1 MTPPLPAWTRS
12 EEAQSLLASIRRD
25 PPQRDLRTGTF
36 ERAYPPFRVDARVK
50 RLRALYRAAEP
61 EVDSP
66 EWVEWLRADEMVVV
80 GVVVAEMEIA
90 A

>member
-1 MTPPLPAWTRS
+1 MTPLPPWALTP
-12 EEAQSLLASIRRD
+12 EALALLASIRRD

-36 ERAYPPFRVDARVK
+36 ERSYPPFRVDARVK

-61 EVDSP
+61 EVDSA
-66 EWVEWLRADEMVVV
+66 EWVAWLKADEQAVIAAAL
-80 GVVVAEMEIA
+80 AEMEIA